1 MQSYRR
7 LQLSK
12 SVKIQSRVNS
22 DTNMS
27 QVCHNNAELLFIYLF
42 IFRGYD
48 CGKIFEPNISN
59 SIEVIAVFM
68 GG

>member
-27 QVCHNNAELLFIYLF
+27 QVCHNNAELLFIYLILEDMTVERSLNQTF
-42 IFRGYD
+42 QTL
-48 CGKIFEPNISN
+48 
-59 SIEVIAVFM
+59 
-68 GG
+68 